1 MDPNELSIAA
11 DSLGV
16 TKKNADCQWGEGGIC
31 VIRFNHLIQ
40 KSGAKEVNLGNN
52 ALPRQQANRGGKKSE
67 KAS

>member
-1 MDPNELSIAA
+1 M
-11 DSLGV
+11 SLASRLTV
-16 TKKNADCQWGEGGIC
+16 WGLQRKTLTASGGRGGIC

-40 KSGAKEVNLGNN
+40 KSGAKEVNLGDN